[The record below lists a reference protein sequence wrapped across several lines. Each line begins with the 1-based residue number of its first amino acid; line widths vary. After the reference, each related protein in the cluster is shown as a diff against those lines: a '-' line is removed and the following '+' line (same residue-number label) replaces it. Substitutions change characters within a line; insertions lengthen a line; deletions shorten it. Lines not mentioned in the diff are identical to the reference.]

1 MRVIFL
7 EDIPH
12 VASTGDVKEVK
23 TGYARNYLLP
33 KKLAVTATSQEMAR
47 LESIRKAGLERQS
60 KLKVGA
66 QALAERLE
74 SASVVLKV
82 RSGPSGRLYGA
93 VTNTMVAQELSTM
106 MELEF
111 DRRDVQLEDTIHE
124 LGTFQ
129 ARVRLHPELT
139 ATFALVVEAFEE

>member
-7 EDIPH
+7 EGIPH
-12 VASTGDVKEVK
+12 VANPGDVKEVK

-33 KKLAVTATSQEMAR
+33 KKLAVAATSQELAR
-47 LESIRKAGLERQS
+47 LESIRKVGLERQS
-60 KLKVGA
+60 KLKEGA

-74 SASVVLKV
+74 SAGVVLKV
-82 RSGPSGRLYGA
+82 RSGPTGRLYGA
-93 VTNTMVAQELSTM
+93 VTNAMVAQQLSAM
-106 MELEF
+106 MEVEF

-129 ARVRLHPELT
+129 ASVRLHPELT
-139 ATFALVVEAFEE
+139 ANVTLVVEAIEG